1 MSDERP
7 GQMSAETKLIANHQ
21 MRAVVVLS
29 AAAVAIVTF
38 DFVLAFRIL
47 G

>member
-1 MSDERP
+1 MS
-7 GQMSAETKLIANHQ
+7 METKLVANHR
-21 MRAVVVLS
+21 MSAVVVLS
-29 AAAVAIVTF
+29 AAVVAIVTF

>member
-1 MSDERP
+1 MS
-7 GQMSAETKLIANHQ
+7 METKLVASHR
-21 MRAVVVLS
+21 MSAVVVLS
-29 AAAVAIVTF
+29 GAVVAIVTF

>member
-1 MSDERP
+1 MS
-7 GQMSAETKLIANHQ
+7 MATKLVANHR
-21 MRAVVVLS
+21 MSAVVVLS
-29 AAAVAIVTF
+29 AAVVTIVTF

>member
-1 MSDERP
+1 VTKEQIMSVGTKRVANHP
-7 GQMSAETKLIANHQ
+7 MSAA
-21 MRAVVVLS
+21 VVLS

-47 G
+47 R